1 MIPEGIDILITHGP
15 AWGILDDVEG
25 NRNVHLGCEL
35 LAEKIKQIKPK
46 IHICGHIHT
55 GHGHYFDGHTH
66 YFNASVLNEQYLYSK
81 SPWNID
87 WDPITNE
94 IKFL

>member
-46 IHICGHIHT
+46 IHICGHIHS
-55 GHGHYFDGHTH
+55 GHGHYFDGYTH
-66 YFNASVLNEQYLYSK
+66 YFNASVLNEQYLYSHK
-81 SPWNID
+81 PWIID
-87 WDPITNE
+87 WNPLTNE
-94 IKFL
+94 IDFL

>member
-1 MIPEGIDILITHGP
+1 
-15 AWGILDDVEG
+15 
-25 NRNVHLGCEL
+25 LGCEL
-35 LAEKIKQIKPK
+35 LGEKIKQIKPK

-66 YFNASVLNEQYLYSK
+66 YFNASVLNEQYFYSNT
-81 SPWNID
+81 PWNID